1 MESDLHNLVPAIGE
15 INEGR
20 SNFKFG
26 LIDNEERIYGQC
38 DAEVN
43 FKKKIFE
50 PASKIRGDIAR
61 TYFYFEEQ
69 YGLKISKRQKQ
80 LYGAWDKLDPVDTA
94 ECKIHDEKTKVQ
106 GNENAFI
113 ASQCD

>member
-1 MESDLHNLVPAIGE
+1 MESNLHNLVPAIGE
-15 INEGR
+15 IYEDY

-50 PASKIRGDIAR
+50 PAS
-61 TYFYFEEQ
+61 
-69 YGLKISKRQKQ
+69 
-80 LYGAWDKLDPVDTA
+80 
-94 ECKIHDEKTKVQ
+94 
-106 GNENAFI
+106 N
-113 ASQCD
+113 